1 MIRLHETVEVPRP
14 VEEAFA
20 WTSDFANIEQWDPGV
35 SRSVRLKDEPIGPGA
50 RFRLDVSFGP
60 FTTPMEYVVTLFE
73 PPYRVV
79 LEGKGDR
86 IRAVDDIRFE
96 AIPGGTR
103 IDYTAELTFL
113 GPSSLA
119 EPLLGSTL
127 EGVGRRAVE
136 GLKDA
141 LSREPR
147 APEPSLVT
155 EALDR
160 LGLPGLLRFTKL
172 GYRTRRGSFAP
183 LAVSLRGRTAV
194 VTGATSGLGREA
206 AAGLARLGAR
216 VVLVGRDGAKAA
228 RARDE
233 IRAATGNAD
242 LAVEVA
248 DLSLLSEVRAL
259 ADRLLAKEKALHV
272 LVNNAGVLENERR
285 TTAEGHEV
293 SLATNLLAPYVLTR
307 RLAARLVESAP
318 ARVVNVVS
326 GGMYLAGLGPEVFGK
341 AGGKWDGALAYAR
354 HKRALTVL
362 TELWSGELFPRGVA
376 VHAMHPGWAET
387 PGVSRSLPGFFRLTK
402 PFLRSAAEGADT
414 IVWLAAAPEA
424 ALASGGLWLDRELH
438 PAAVLPGTAGSPEER
453 RRLVEELERITGEPS
468 GAPRSPRPRAKA
480 GAGSR
485 RAARRRGAARLP
497 RRSPSS

>member
-1 MIRLHETVEVPRP
+1 MIRLRETVAVPRP
-14 VEEAFA
+14 LEEAFA
-20 WTSDFANIEQWDPGV
+20 YTSDFANIEQWDPGI
-35 SRSVRLKDEPIGPGA
+35 SRSVRLKDEPVGPGA
-50 RFRLDVSFGP
+50 RFRLDVAFGP

-73 PPYRVV
+73 PPRRVV
-79 LEGKGDR
+79 LEGEGGR
-86 IRAVDDIRFE
+86 VRAVDDIRFE

-103 IDYTAELTFL
+103 IDYTADLTFL

-119 EPLLGSTL
+119 EPFLRSTL

-141 LSREPR
+141 LSRAPR

-155 EALDR
+155 AALDH
-160 LGLPGLLRFTKL
+160 LVVPGLLRFTRL
-172 GYRTRRGSFAP
+172 GYRARRGSFAP
-183 LAVSLRGRTAV
+183 LAVSLAGRTAV

-216 VVLVGRDGAKAA
+216 VVLVGRDRRKTA

-248 DLSLLSEVRAL
+248 DLSLLSDVRDL
-259 ADRLLAKEKALHV
+259 AGRLLAKEKALHV

-293 SLATNLLAPYVLTR
+293 SLATNLLAPFVLTR
-307 RLAARLVESAP
+307 RLLPRLVDSSP

-326 GGMYLAGLGPEVFGK
+326 GGMYLAGLGPGVFGE

-362 TELWSGELFPRGVA
+362 SELWSEELHPRGVA

-402 PFLRSAAEGADT
+402 PFLRTPAEGADT

-424 ALASGGLWLDRELH
+424 ALASGGVWLDRERH
-438 PAAVLPGTAGSPEER
+438 PAAILPGTAGSPDER
-453 RRLVEELERITGEPS
+453 RRLVEELERVTGEPS
-468 GAPRSPRPRAKA
+468 GAAARVRKKTS
-480 GAGSR
+480 GSDP
-485 RAARRRGAARLP
+485 ARRRRAS
-497 RRSPSS
+497 RSPSGIPAPRAPR